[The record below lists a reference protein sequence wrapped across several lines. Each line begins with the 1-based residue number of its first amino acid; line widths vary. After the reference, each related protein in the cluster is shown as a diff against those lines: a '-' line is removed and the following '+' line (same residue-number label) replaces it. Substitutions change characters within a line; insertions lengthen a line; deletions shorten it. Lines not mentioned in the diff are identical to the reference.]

1 VARNPSASTRGVAFN
16 QGRFPT
22 VAFVNLAKTP
32 LGVDLGKLVAALQKQ
47 MERDFVPVW
56 GYPAKLYVTDKPKPE
71 EWQVV
76 FLDDADA
83 ANALG
88 YHDLTKNGQPISK
101 VFVKTTI
108 AAGQKVS
115 VTASHEFLEMM
126 IDPGAQL
133 WAQSTDGR
141 FYAYEMCD
149 AVEDEEYEI
158 DGISVSDFVY
168 PSFFE
173 SWHKPGS
180 VQFDYLKKVSRP
192 FQTLQ
197 NGYQIVSN
205 GNSVKE
211 IFGSMVK
218 ARNFFTLEV
227 RTQHRSEYRKMLMQ
241 GGPSGPSSPGPADLS
256 FKSPHTAM
264 LYHAGQFLTA
274 LAAVSDS
281 ADPPRG
287 YQVGPFGTPWQTDPR
302 RGYQVD
308 PFGTPWQTDPRRGYQ
323 VDPFGTPW
331 QTDPRHGY
339 QVGPFPTPYHTDPR
353 RAAQVDP
360 FPWPWQTDPPNG

>member
-1 VARNPSASTRGVAFN
+1 MAKALNTSIKAAAFD
-16 QGRFPT
+16 QGKFPT
-22 VAFVNLAKTP
+22 IAFVNLAETP

-47 MERDFVPVW
+47 MEKDFVPVW
-56 GYPAKLYVTDKPKPE
+56 GYPARLYVTDKPKND

-115 VTASHEFLEMM
+115 VTASHELLEMM

-133 WAQSTDGR
+133 WAQNTDGR

-149 AVEDEEYEI
+149 AVENEEYTI
-158 DGISVSDFVY
+158 DGISVSDFVH

-173 SWHKPGS
+173 SWHQPRS
-180 VQFDYLKKVSRP
+180 VQFDHLNKVSQP

-197 NGYQIVSN
+197 NGYQIVSD
-205 GNSVKE
+205 GKSVKE
-211 IFGSMVK
+211 IFGSLAK
-218 ARNFFTLEV
+218 ERDFRTLEI
-227 RTQHRSEYRKMLMQ
+227 RTQHRSEYRKEMT
-241 GGPSGPSSPGPADLS
+241 PSEPFVRPATMPFGS
-256 FKSPHTAM
+256 AHAAM

-274 LAAVSDS
+274 LALTIRLRSTHS
-281 ADPPRG
+281 RG
-287 YQVGPFGTPWQTDPR
+287 
-302 RGYQVD
+302 RGKLI
-308 PFGTPWQTDPRRGYQ
+308 PLAANRSIHSLG
-323 VDPFGTPW
+323 
-331 QTDPRHGY
+331 HGKLI
-339 QVGPFPTPYHTDPR
+339 R
-353 RAAQVDP
+353 RARGGDRS
-360 FPWPWQTDPPNG
+360 TDTPK

>member
-1 VARNPSASTRGVAFN
+1 MAKALNTSIKAAAFD
-16 QGRFPT
+16 QGKFPT
-22 VAFVNLAKTP
+22 IAFVNLAETP

-47 MERDFVPVW
+47 MEKDFVPVW
-56 GYPAKLYVTDKPKPE
+56 GYPARLYVTDKPKND

-115 VTASHEFLEMM
+115 VTASHELLEMM

-133 WAQSTDGR
+133 WAQNTDGR

-149 AVEDEEYEI
+149 AVENEEYTI
-158 DGISVSDFVY
+158 DGISVSDFVH

-173 SWHKPGS
+173 SWHQPRS
-180 VQFDYLKKVSRP
+180 VQFDHLNKVSQP

-197 NGYQIVSN
+197 NGYQIVSD
-205 GNSVKE
+205 GKSVKE
-211 IFGSMVK
+211 IFGSLAK
-218 ARNFFTLEV
+218 ERDFRTLEI
-227 RTQHRSEYRKMLMQ
+227 RTQHRSEYRKEMT
-241 GGPSGPSSPGPADLS
+241 PSEPFVRPATMPFGS
-256 FKSPHTAM
+256 AHAAM

-274 LAAVSDS
+274 LALTIRLRSTHS
-281 ADPPRG
+281 RG
-287 YQVGPFGTPWQTDPR
+287 RGKLIPLAANRSIHSLGHGKLIRRTRGGDRSTDTPK
-302 RGYQVD
+302 
-308 PFGTPWQTDPRRGYQ
+308 
-323 VDPFGTPW
+323 
-331 QTDPRHGY
+331 
-339 QVGPFPTPYHTDPR
+339 
-353 RAAQVDP
+353 
-360 FPWPWQTDPPNG
+360 

>member
-1 VARNPSASTRGVAFN
+1 VAKALNTSIKAAAFD
-16 QGRFPT
+16 QGKFPT
-22 VAFVNLAKTP
+22 IAFVNLAETP

-47 MERDFVPVW
+47 MEKDFVPVW
-56 GYPAKLYVTDKPKPE
+56 GYPARLYVTDKPKND

-115 VTASHEFLEMM
+115 VTASHELLEMM

-133 WAQSTDGR
+133 WAQNTDGR

-149 AVEDEEYEI
+149 AVENEEYTI
-158 DGISVSDFVY
+158 DGISVSDFVH

-173 SWHKPGS
+173 SWHQPRS
-180 VQFDYLKKVSRP
+180 VQFDHLNKVSQP

-197 NGYQIVSN
+197 NGYQIVSD
-205 GNSVKE
+205 GKSVKE
-211 IFGSMVK
+211 IFGSLAK
-218 ARNFFTLEV
+218 ERDFRTLEI
-227 RTQHRSEYRKMLMQ
+227 RTQHRSEYRKEMT
-241 GGPSGPSSPGPADLS
+241 PSEPFVRPATMPFGS
-256 FKSPHTAM
+256 AHAAM

-274 LAAVSDS
+274 LALTIRLRSTHS
-281 ADPPRG
+281 RG
-287 YQVGPFGTPWQTDPR
+287 
-302 RGYQVD
+302 RGKLI
-308 PFGTPWQTDPRRGYQ
+308 PLAANRSIHSLG
-323 VDPFGTPW
+323 
-331 QTDPRHGY
+331 HGKLI
-339 QVGPFPTPYHTDPR
+339 R
-353 RAAQVDP
+353 RARGGDRS
-360 FPWPWQTDPPNG
+360 TDTPK

>member
-1 VARNPSASTRGVAFN
+1 MAKALNTSIKAAAFD
-16 QGRFPT
+16 QGKFPT
-22 VAFVNLAKTP
+22 IAFVNLAETP

-47 MERDFVPVW
+47 MEKDFVPVW
-56 GYPAKLYVTDKPKPE
+56 GYPARLYVTDKPKND

-115 VTASHEFLEMM
+115 VTASHELLEMM

-133 WAQSTDGR
+133 WAQNTDGR

-149 AVEDEEYEI
+149 AVENEEYTI
-158 DGISVSDFVY
+158 DGISVSDFVH

-173 SWHKPGS
+173 SWHQPRS
-180 VQFDYLKKVSRP
+180 VQFDHLNKVSQP

-197 NGYQIVSN
+197 NGYQIVSD
-205 GNSVKE
+205 GKSVKE
-211 IFGSMVK
+211 IFGSLAK
-218 ARNFFTLEV
+218 ERDFRTLEI
-227 RTQHRSEYRKMLMQ
+227 RTQHRSEYRKEMT
-241 GGPSGPSSPGPADLS
+241 PSEPFVRPATMPFGS
-256 FKSPHTAM
+256 AHAAM

-274 LAAVSDS
+274 LAAANNSS
-281 ADPPRG
+281 
-287 YQVGPFGTPWQTDPR
+287 QVNPFPWPWQTDPP
-302 RGYQVD
+302 RGK
-308 PFGTPWQTDPRRGYQ
+308 
-323 VDPFGTPW
+323 
-331 QTDPRHGY
+331 
-339 QVGPFPTPYHTDPR
+339 
-353 RAAQVDP
+353 QVDP
-360 FPWPWQTDPPNG
+360 FPWPWQTDPPNPWWRS

>member
-1 VARNPSASTRGVAFN
+1 MAKALNTSIKAAAFD
-16 QGRFPT
+16 QGKFPT
-22 VAFVNLAKTP
+22 IAFVNLAETP

-47 MERDFVPVW
+47 MEKDFVPVW
-56 GYPAKLYVTDKPKPE
+56 GYPARLYVTDKPKND

-115 VTASHEFLEMM
+115 VTASHELLEMM

-133 WAQSTDGR
+133 WAQNTDGR

-149 AVEDEEYEI
+149 AVENEEYTI
-158 DGISVSDFVY
+158 DGISVSDFVH

-173 SWHKPGS
+173 SWHQPRS
-180 VQFDYLKKVSRP
+180 VQFDHLNKVSKP

-197 NGYQIVSN
+197 NGYQIVSD
-205 GNSVKE
+205 GKSVKE
-211 IFGSMVK
+211 IFGSLAK
-218 ARNFFTLEV
+218 ERDFRTLEI
-227 RTQHRSEYRKMLMQ
+227 RTQHRSEYRKEMT
-241 GGPSGPSSPGPADLS
+241 PSEPFVRPATMPFGS
-256 FKSPHTAM
+256 AHAAM

-274 LAAVSDS
+274 LAPTIRLRSTHS
-281 ADPPRG
+281 RG
-287 YQVGPFGTPWQTDPR
+287 RGKLIPLAANRSIHSLGHGKLIRRTRGGDRSTDTPK
-302 RGYQVD
+302 
-308 PFGTPWQTDPRRGYQ
+308 
-323 VDPFGTPW
+323 
-331 QTDPRHGY
+331 
-339 QVGPFPTPYHTDPR
+339 
-353 RAAQVDP
+353 
-360 FPWPWQTDPPNG
+360 

>member
-1 VARNPSASTRGVAFN
+1 MAKALNTSIKAAAFD
-16 QGRFPT
+16 QGKFPT
-22 VAFVNLAKTP
+22 IAFVNLAETP

-47 MERDFVPVW
+47 MEKDFVPVW
-56 GYPAKLYVTDKPKPE
+56 GYPARLYVTDKPKND

-115 VTASHEFLEMM
+115 VTASHELLEMM

-133 WAQSTDGR
+133 WAQNTDGR

-149 AVEDEEYEI
+149 AVENEEYTI
-158 DGISVSDFVY
+158 DGISVSDFVH

-173 SWHKPGS
+173 SWHQPRS
-180 VQFDYLKKVSRP
+180 VQFDHLNKVSQP

-197 NGYQIVSN
+197 NGYQIVSD
-205 GNSVKE
+205 GKSVKE
-211 IFGSMVK
+211 IFGSLAK
-218 ARNFFTLEV
+218 ERDFRTLEI
-227 RTQHRSEYRKMLMQ
+227 RTQHRSEYRKEMT
-241 GGPSGPSSPGPADLS
+241 PSEPFVRPATMPFGS
-256 FKSPHTAM
+256 AHAAM

-274 LAAVSDS
+274 LATANNSS
-281 ADPPRG
+281 
-287 YQVGPFGTPWQTDPR
+287 QVNPFPWPWQTDPP
-302 RGYQVD
+302 RGK
-308 PFGTPWQTDPRRGYQ
+308 
-323 VDPFGTPW
+323 
-331 QTDPRHGY
+331 
-339 QVGPFPTPYHTDPR
+339 
-353 RAAQVDP
+353 QVDP
-360 FPWPWQTDPPNG
+360 FPWPWQTDPPSPWWRS

>member
-1 VARNPSASTRGVAFN
+1 VAKALNTSIKAAAFD
-16 QGRFPT
+16 QGKFPT
-22 VAFVNLAKTP
+22 IAFVNLAETP

-47 MERDFVPVW
+47 MEKDFVPVW
-56 GYPAKLYVTDKPKPE
+56 GYPARLYVTDKPKND

-115 VTASHEFLEMM
+115 VTASHELLEMM

-133 WAQSTDGR
+133 WAQNTDGR

-149 AVEDEEYEI
+149 AVENEEYTI
-158 DGISVSDFVY
+158 DGISVSDFVH

-173 SWHKPGS
+173 SWHQPRS
-180 VQFDYLKKVSRP
+180 VQFDHLNKVSQP

-197 NGYQIVSN
+197 NGYQIVSD
-205 GNSVKE
+205 GKSVKE
-211 IFGSMVK
+211 IFGSLAK
-218 ARNFFTLEV
+218 ERDFRTLEI
-227 RTQHRSEYRKMLMQ
+227 RTQHRSEYRKEMT
-241 GGPSGPSSPGPADLS
+241 PSEPFVRPATMPFGS
-256 FKSPHTAM
+256 AHAAM

-274 LAAVSDS
+274 LALTIRLRSTHS
-281 ADPPRG
+281 RG
-287 YQVGPFGTPWQTDPR
+287 RGKLIPLAANRSIHSLGHGKLIRRTRGGDRSTDTPK
-302 RGYQVD
+302 
-308 PFGTPWQTDPRRGYQ
+308 
-323 VDPFGTPW
+323 
-331 QTDPRHGY
+331 
-339 QVGPFPTPYHTDPR
+339 
-353 RAAQVDP
+353 
-360 FPWPWQTDPPNG
+360 